1 MRVYLVE
8 RTARL
13 RARSPWQTM
22 LAAAIAVAISFGT
35 VSDASA
41 RRAHRS
47 TQSAVPA
54 AHDERKSDLA
64 GPYVAALLLEPTS
77 GTFIFEKNSHQPWPT
92 ASLTK
97 MMVML
102 IVAEKLRDGSLKLTD
117 QIATSRNASRMGGS
131 QAYLKEGE
139 TFTLEEMMQAIVVH
153 SANDASAAVAE
164 YIAGST
170 DAFVRL
176 MNRRAQQLGM
186 KDSRYYSVHGLPPSP
201 GVEQDVSSAYDCAI
215 LGREL
220 IQFPD
225 IVRWSGIDTTPFRA
239 GQFELRNTNHL
250 VRGYRGCD
258 GLKTGFH
265 AKAGFN
271 VVATARRD
279 GMRLI
284 AVVLG
289 SPRKRQNF
297 KEAAQLLSMG
307 FVDYQMKP
315 VAKMGTEV
323 AQSVQVAGGSVGAIK
338 PVYGEDVAVF
348 SRRGNEN
355 YPYKIAFKLPQ
366 SVAAPLSAG
375 QRIGTAE
382 IAIDGKQVATAPL
395 VAAADVAAKPS
406 LMQRL
411 LGRR

>member
-1 MRVYLVE
+1 MMLV
-8 RTARL
+8 A
-13 RARSPWQTM
+13 AI
-22 LAAAIAVAISFGT
+22 AAAIALGT
-35 VSDASA
+35 ASDAFA
-41 RRAHRS
+41 RRTRHS
-47 TQSAVPA
+47 TQPSVPA
-54 AHDERKSDLA
+54 AGQNQLA
-64 GPYVAALLLEPTS
+64 GPYAAAALLEPTS
-77 GTFIFEKNSHQPWPT
+77 GTFIFERNSHQPWPT
-92 ASLTK
+92 ASLAK

-102 IVAEKLRDGSLKLTD
+102 IVVEKLRDGSLKLTD
-117 QIATSRNASRMGGS
+117 RIATSRNASRMGGS

-153 SANDASAAVAE
+153 SANDASVAVAE
-164 YIAGST
+164 HIAGST

-186 KDSRYYSVHGLPPSP
+186 KDTRYYSVHGLPPAP
-201 GVEQDVSSAYDCAI
+201 GVEQDVSSAYDCAL

-220 IQFPD
+220 IRFPD

-250 VRGYRGCD
+250 VRDYHGCD

-289 SPRKRQNF
+289 SPHKRQNF
-297 KEAAQLLSMG
+297 REAAELLSMG

-315 VAKMGTEV
+315 IAKKGAEI
-323 AQSVQVAGGSVGAIK
+323 AQSVEVAGGSMATIK

-348 SRRGNEN
+348 DRRGDDRKS
-355 YPYKIAFKLPQ
+355 YRIAFKLPQ
-366 SVAAPLSAG
+366 SVLAPLSAD
-375 QRIGTAE
+375 QQIGIAE
-382 IAIDGKQVATAPL
+382 IMMGGNLVATVPL
-395 VAAADVAAKPS
+395 VAPSAVPSKPS